1 MNYTPNTDI
10 VCFDYKMLSSSRNP
24 GSGNCCKTVIFI
36 YRMPQVQPLSR
47 SLPFLRPYTGR
58 ILFAFTCLTIAALA
72 ALAMPVSIR
81 LVVDH
86 GFSGENVQSLDI
98 YFIALLI
105 LSLIYALSSSLR
117 YYTVMWIGE
126 RVVADIRS
134 AVYEHVIKMDPTF
147 FEVTKSGE
155 VLSRLTTDTT
165 LVQSVVGAG
174 VSIALRS
181 SFILAGSLIMLF
193 VTSSRLSILLFGLL
207 PVVVL
212 PVWIY
217 GRKVRKLSRETQDRV
232 ADSSGIAG
240 EVLNAI
246 HIVQAFTMESLQSR
260 RFSDAVEL
268 SFQAARRRLSVG
280 ALLSGLIV
288 LTAFSAIVIVLWTG
302 ARFVIDG
309 SISAGTLVQFLFY
322 ATLVAGSTS
331 ALGEVWSDVQRAA
344 GAMERLMGI
353 LDQRPA
359 ITSSGESRAFPAAGN
374 NHLVIGDISFGYP
387 SRSGQLALD
396 GFSLDITPGE
406 TLALV
411 GPSGAGK
418 STVFQLLLRFY
429 DPGSGTIRLD
439 GVDIRDAD
447 LRKLRKRI
455 GIVPQQTVLFAG
467 SVLENIRFGNP
478 HATDEEVVDAAV
490 AAHADRFISQLP
502 QGYQTVLGEKGARLS
517 GGQQQRIAIA
527 RAVLKD
533 PPVLLLDE
541 ATSSLDAESE
551 NLLQQAL
558 QKLMVNRTVIVIA
571 HRLATVKKVDR
582 IIVMDKGR
590 IVDSGTHDSLTA
602 KEGIYARLA
611 ELQFD

>member
-1 MNYTPNTDI
+1 MIPESIFGYS
-10 VCFDYKMLSSSRNP
+10 ML
-24 GSGNCCKTVIFI
+24 
-36 YRMPQVQPLSR
+36 QVKPLRR

-58 ILFAFTCLTIAALA
+58 IGFALLCLTIAALA

-81 LVVDH
+81 LVVDY
-86 GFSGENVQSLDI
+86 GFSDGNGRAIDI

-134 AVYEHVIKMDPTF
+134 AVYEHVITMDLTF

-181 SFILAGSLIMLF
+181 AFILAGSLVMLF
-193 VTSSRLSILLFGLL
+193 VTSSRLGILLFGLL

-212 PVWIY
+212 PILIY
-217 GRKVRKLSRETQDRV
+217 GRKVRRLSRETQDRV

-246 HIVQAFTMESLQSR
+246 QVVQAFTMEALQSR
-260 RFSDAVEL
+260 RFSDAVEH
-268 SFQAARRRLSVG
+268 SFDAARRRLSVA
-280 ALLSGLIV
+280 ALLSGIIV
-288 LTAFSAIVIVLWTG
+288 LSAFGAVVVVLWVG
-302 ARFVIDG
+302 ARSVIDG

-322 ATLVAGSTS
+322 ATLVAGSTT
-331 ALGEVWSDVQRAA
+331 AIGEVWSEVQRAV

-353 LDQRPA
+353 LDNKPA
-359 ITSSGESRAFPAAGN
+359 ITSSSESRPFPSDGN
-374 NHLVIGDISFGYP
+374 NHIVMDDVSFHYP
-387 SRSGQLALD
+387 SRPGQLALD
-396 GFSLDITPGE
+396 SYSLDISPGE
-406 TLALV
+406 NLALV

-429 DPGSGTIRLD
+429 DPGSGAIRLD
-439 GVDIRDAD
+439 GIDIRDAD
-447 LRKLRKRI
+447 LLKLRSRI
-455 GIVPQQTVLFAG
+455 GIVPQQTVLFSG
-467 SVLENIRFGNP
+467 NVMENIRFGNP
-478 HATDEEVVDAAV
+478 NATDDEVINAAQ
-490 AAHADRFISQLP
+490 AAYADDFIRQLP
-502 QGYQTVLGEKGARLS
+502 QGYQTFLGEKGARLS

-558 QKLMVNRTVIVIA
+558 QELMVNRTVIVIA

-582 IIVMDKGR
+582 IIVIDQGR
-590 IVDSGTHDSLTA
+590 IVDSGSHDDLTA

>member
-1 MNYTPNTDI
+1 
-10 VCFDYKMLSSSRNP
+10 
-24 GSGNCCKTVIFI
+24 
-36 YRMPQVQPLSR
+36 MPRVKPLTR
-47 SLPFLRPYTGR
+47 SLPFLRPYSGR

-86 GFSGENVQSLDI
+86 GFSGENVKTLDI

-134 AVYEHVIKMDPTF
+134 AVYQHVIKMDPTF

-181 SFILAGSLIMLF
+181 SFILAGGLIMLF
-193 VTSSRLSILLFGLL
+193 VTSSRLSMLLFGLL
-207 PVVVL
+207 PLVVL
-212 PVWIY
+212 PVWFY
-217 GRKVRKLSRETQDRV
+217 GKKVRILSRETQDRV

-260 RFSDAVEL
+260 RFSDAVER
-268 SFQAARRRLSVG
+268 SFQAARRRLSIG

-344 GAMERLMGI
+344 GAMERLMSI

-359 ITSSGESRAFPAAGN
+359 ITSSGESRPFPDSSN
-374 NHLVIGDISFGYP
+374 NHLAIDDVSFSYP
-387 SRSGQLALD
+387 SRPGQLALD

-429 DPGSGTIRLD
+429 DPDSGAIRLD

-478 HATDEEVVDAAV
+478 QATDEEVVNAAE
-490 AAHADRFISQLP
+490 AAHADQFIGQLP
-502 QGYQTVLGEKGARLS
+502 QGYRTLLGEKGARLS

-558 QKLMVNRTVIVIA
+558 QELMLNRTVIVIA

-590 IVDSGTHDSLTA
+590 MVDSGTHDSLTA

>member
-10 VCFDYKMLSSSRNP
+10 VCFDYKRISSSRNP

-36 YRMPQVQPLSR
+36 HRMPQVQPLSR

-58 ILFAFTCLTIAALA
+58 ILFALACLTIAALA

-98 YFIALLI
+98 YFIALLV

-134 AVYEHVIKMDPTF
+134 AVYEHVIKMDPAF

-181 SFILAGSLIMLF
+181 SFILAGGLIMLF

-217 GRKVRKLSRETQDRV
+217 GRKVRRLSRETQDRV

-359 ITSSGESRAFPAAGN
+359 ITSSAESRPFPAAGN
-374 NHLVIGDISFGYP
+374 NHLVIDNVRFGYP

-429 DPGSGTIRLD
+429 DPGSGAIRLD
-439 GVDIRDAD
+439 GVDIRNAD

-478 HATDEEVVDAAV
+478 QATDGEVVNAAE
-490 AAHADRFISQLP
+490 AAHADQFIRQLP

-533 PPVLLLDE
+533 PPILLLDE

-558 QKLMVNRTVIVIA
+558 QELMVNRTVIVIA

-590 IVDSGTHDSLTA
+590 MVDSGTHDSLTA

>member
-1 MNYTPNTDI
+1 
-10 VCFDYKMLSSSRNP
+10 ML
-24 GSGNCCKTVIFI
+24 
-36 YRMPQVQPLSR
+36 QVKPLRR

-58 ILFAFTCLTIAALA
+58 IGFALLCLTIAALA

-81 LVVDH
+81 LVVDY
-86 GFSGENVQSLDI
+86 GFSDGNGRAIDI

-134 AVYEHVIKMDPTF
+134 AVYEHVITMDLTF

-181 SFILAGSLIMLF
+181 AFILAGSLVMLF
-193 VTSSRLSILLFGLL
+193 VTSSRLGILLFGLL

-212 PVWIY
+212 PILIY
-217 GRKVRKLSRETQDRV
+217 GRKVRRLSRETQDRV

-246 HIVQAFTMESLQSR
+246 QVVQAFTMEALQSR
-260 RFSDAVEL
+260 RFSDAVEH
-268 SFQAARRRLSVG
+268 SFDAARRRLSVA
-280 ALLSGLIV
+280 ALLSGIIV
-288 LTAFSAIVIVLWTG
+288 LSAFGAVVVVLWVG
-302 ARFVIDG
+302 ARSVIDG

-322 ATLVAGSTS
+322 ATLVAGSTT
-331 ALGEVWSDVQRAA
+331 AIGEVWSEVQRAV

-353 LDQRPA
+353 LDNKPA
-359 ITSSGESRAFPAAGN
+359 ITSSSESRPFPSDGN
-374 NHLVIGDISFGYP
+374 NHIVMDDVSFHYP
-387 SRSGQLALD
+387 SRPGQLALD
-396 GFSLDITPGE
+396 SYSLDISPGE
-406 TLALV
+406 NLALV

-429 DPGSGTIRLD
+429 DPGSGAVRLD
-439 GVDIRDAD
+439 GIDIRDAD
-447 LRKLRKRI
+447 LLKLRSRI
-455 GIVPQQTVLFAG
+455 GIVPQQTVLFSG
-467 SVLENIRFGNP
+467 SVMENIRFGNP
-478 HATDEEVVDAAV
+478 KATDAEVMNAAQ
-490 AAHADRFISQLP
+490 AAYADDFIRQLP
-502 QGYQTVLGEKGARLS
+502 QGYQSFLGEKGARLS

-558 QKLMVNRTVIVIA
+558 QELMVNRTVIVIA

-590 IVDSGTHDSLTA
+590 IVDSGSHDDLTA

>member
-1 MNYTPNTDI
+1 
-10 VCFDYKMLSSSRNP
+10 
-24 GSGNCCKTVIFI
+24 
-36 YRMPQVQPLSR
+36 MPQVKPLRR
-47 SLPFLRPYTGR
+47 SVPFLRPYTGR
-58 ILFAFTCLTIAALA
+58 VLFALVCLGIAALA

-81 LVVDH
+81 LVVDY
-86 GFSGENVQSLDI
+86 GFSNENGQYIDI
-98 YFIALLI
+98 YFIALLL
-105 LSLIYALSSSLR
+105 LSVIYALSSSLR

-134 AVYEHVIKMDPTF
+134 AVYNHVIKMDPTF

-181 SFILAGSLIMLF
+181 AFILAGSLIMLF
-193 VTSSRLSILLFGLL
+193 VTSPRLGILLFGLL

-212 PVWIY
+212 PILIY
-217 GRKVRKLSRETQDRV
+217 GRKVRRLSRETQDRV

-240 EVLNAI
+240 EILNAI
-246 HIVQAFTMESLQSR
+246 QVVQAFTMESSQSR
-260 RFSDAVEL
+260 RFSDAVEH
-268 SFQAARRRLSVG
+268 SFNAARRRLSVG
-280 ALLSGLIV
+280 ALLSGIIV
-288 LTAFSAIVIVLWTG
+288 LCAFSAVVVVLWVG
-302 ARFVIDG
+302 ARSVIDG

-322 ATLVAGSTS
+322 ATLVAASTT
-331 ALGEVWSDVQRAA
+331 AIGEVWSDVQRAA

-353 LDQRPA
+353 LDKKPA
-359 ITSSGESRAFPAAGN
+359 ITSSSKSRPFPAGGN
-374 NHLVIGDISFGYP
+374 NHIVMDNVSFHYP
-387 SRSGQLALD
+387 SRPGQLALN
-396 GFSLDITPGE
+396 GYSLDITPGE

-429 DPGSGTIRLD
+429 DPGSGCVRLD
-439 GVDIRDAD
+439 GIDIRDAD
-447 LRKLRKRI
+447 LHKLRKRI
-455 GIVPQQTVLFAG
+455 GIVPQQTVLFAD
-467 SVLENIRFGNP
+467 SALENIRFGNP
-478 HATDEEVVDAAV
+478 QATDDEVISAAT
-490 AAHADRFISQLP
+490 AAYADDFIRQLP
-502 QGYQTVLGEKGARLS
+502 QGYQTFLGEKGARLS

-571 HRLATVKKVDR
+571 HRLATVKKVGR
-582 IIVMDKGR
+582 IIVMDQGR
-590 IVDSGTHDSLTA
+590 VVDSGSHDSLTA

-611 ELQFD
+611 DLQFD

>member
-1 MNYTPNTDI
+1 MSK
-10 VCFDYKMLSSSRNP
+10 VK
-24 GSGNCCKTVIFI
+24 
-36 YRMPQVQPLSR
+36 PLTR
-47 SLPFLRPYTGR
+47 SLPFLRPYGGR
-58 ILFAFTCLTIAALA
+58 LLFAFACLTIAALA

-86 GFSGENVQSLDI
+86 GFSGENVQTLDI
-98 YFIALLI
+98 YFIALLV

-134 AVYEHVIKMDPTF
+134 AVYEHVIKMDPAF

-181 SFILAGSLIMLF
+181 SFIVAGSLIMLF
-193 VTSSRLSILLFGLL
+193 VTSSRLSMLLFGLL
-207 PVVVL
+207 PLVVL
-212 PVWIY
+212 PVWFY
-217 GRKVRKLSRETQDRV
+217 GKKVRKLSRETQDRV

-260 RFSDAVEL
+260 RFSDAVER
-268 SFQAARRRLSVG
+268 SFQAARQRLSVG

-359 ITSSGESRAFPAAGN
+359 ITSSGETRPFPAAGK
-374 NHLVIGDISFGYP
+374 NHLVLENVGFSYP
-387 SRSGQLALD
+387 SRPGQLALD

-429 DPGSGTIRLD
+429 DPRSGSIRLD
-439 GVDIRDAD
+439 DVDIRVAD
-447 LRKLRKRI
+447 LGKLRKRI

-467 SVLENIRFGNP
+467 SVMENIRFGNP
-478 HATDEEVVDAAV
+478 QATDEEVVIAAK
-490 AAHADRFISQLP
+490 AAHADQFIGQLP
-502 QGYQTVLGEKGARLS
+502 RGYQALLGEKGARLS

-533 PPVLLLDE
+533 PPILLLDE

-551 NLLQQAL
+551 SLLQQAL
-558 QKLMVNRTVIVIA
+558 QELMVKRTVIVIA

-590 IVDSGTHDSLTA
+590 MVDSGTHDSLTA

>member
-1 MNYTPNTDI
+1 
-10 VCFDYKMLSSSRNP
+10 ML
-24 GSGNCCKTVIFI
+24 
-36 YRMPQVQPLSR
+36 QVRPLRR

-58 ILFAFTCLTIAALA
+58 IGFALLCLTIAALA

-81 LVVDH
+81 LVVDY
-86 GFSGENVQSLDI
+86 GFSDGNGRAIDI

-126 RVVADIRS
+126 RVVADIRA
-134 AVYEHVIKMDPTF
+134 AVYDHVITMDPTF

-181 SFILAGSLIMLF
+181 AFILAGSLVMLF
-193 VTSSRLSILLFGLL
+193 VTSSQLGILLFGLL

-212 PVWIY
+212 PILIY
-217 GRKVRKLSRETQDRV
+217 GRKVRMLSRETQDRV

-246 HIVQAFTMESLQSR
+246 QVVQAFTMEALQSR
-260 RFSDAVEL
+260 RFSDAVEH
-268 SFQAARRRLSVG
+268 SFDAARRRLSVG
-280 ALLSGLIV
+280 ALLSGIIV
-288 LTAFSAIVIVLWTG
+288 LSAFGAVVVVLWVG
-302 ARFVIDG
+302 ARSVIDG

-322 ATLVAGSTS
+322 ATLVAGSTT
-331 ALGEVWSDVQRAA
+331 AIGEVWSEVQRAA

-353 LDQRPA
+353 LDNKPA
-359 ITSSGESRAFPAAGN
+359 ITSSGKSLPFPPDGT
-374 NHLVIGDISFGYP
+374 NHIVMDDVSFHYP
-387 SRSGQLALD
+387 SRPGQLALD
-396 GFSLDITPGE
+396 GYSLDITPGE
-406 TLALV
+406 NLALV

-429 DPGSGTIRLD
+429 DPGSGAVRLD
-439 GVDIRDAD
+439 GIDIRDAD
-447 LRKLRKRI
+447 LLKLRNRI
-455 GIVPQQTVLFAG
+455 GIVPQQTVLFSG
-467 SVLENIRFGNP
+467 SVMENIRFGNP
-478 HATDEEVVDAAV
+478 NATDDEVINAAR
-490 AAHADRFISQLP
+490 AAYADDFISQLP
-502 QGYQTVLGEKGARLS
+502 QGYQTFLGEKGARLS

-558 QKLMVNRTVIVIA
+558 QELMVNRTVIVIA

-582 IIVMDKGR
+582 IIVMDQGR
-590 IVDSGTHDSLTA
+590 IVDSGSHESLAA